1 MQPKRP
7 RFNPLILALALAAV
21 LMIWSV
27 LGTSGS
33 STSGSTM
40 SYSTVVHYFEH
51 NQVTDFTLDR
61 NTSIITLTLKEG
73 DLALP
78 DTSSAAG
85 TTQATGGLL
94 SGMFSTSSA
103 ASVGAVK
110 NDDGT
115 VTVRYKLPYA
125 YVFIENVDKY
135 IASYDAA
142 NPDAPMTYDYTT
154 LKETIPWMEILFYLG
169 MLGCTGFL
177 LFSMMRGGAGG
188 GGIMNVGKAKVK
200 DEHENKKTATF
211 ADVAGED
218 EEKEELKEVVE
229 FLKSPDKFNS
239 LGARI
244 PHGVLLVGPPGT
256 GKTLLARACAGEAGV
271 PFYSISGSDFV
282 EMYVGVG
289 ASRVRDLFDK
299 AKKTMPCIIFIDEI
313 DAVGRQRGAGLGG
326 GHDER
331 EQTLNQLL
339 VEMDGFE
346 ANDGVIVMAATNR
359 ADILDKALLR
369 PGRFDRQVYV
379 GLPDV
384 KGREEILKVHTKN
397 KPLAPDV
404 SLKVIAQRTAG
415 FAGADLENLVNEA
428 ALLAARR
435 SRKAIT
441 MEDIEEAS
449 MKVMAGPEKKS
460 RVVTPE
466 EKKLTAY
473 HEAGHAVAGFYC
485 KHHPRVHEIT
495 IIPRGQAGGY
505 TMYLPEKD
513 RSYVTKGEMFEDIV
527 SSLGGRVAEQLI
539 LDDISTG
546 ASNDLQQATNIARQM
561 ITKYGF
567 SERLGPVVYGTSQE
581 ETFLGRDLGQGK
593 GYSETTAAEI
603 DSEMRDII
611 DEAYE
616 TCRRTL
622 TEHIDQ
628 LHALAQALM
637 EREKLNEK
645 EFNAVMAGETLP
657 QREDPDAK
665 PAEDQPA
672 VQPVEQAE
680 TAEAA
685 EPAEAAEAVDAAP
698 QEAPAPET
706 PDEGEANQ

>member
-1 MQPKRP
+1 MNTQR
-7 RFNPLILALALAAV
+7 RFSGVTILLIVAAV
-21 LMIWSV
+21 V
-27 LGTSGS
+27 LISQVAGNLRRSGDI
-33 STSGSTM
+33 
-40 SYSTVVHYFEH
+40 SYGEMRSCFVQEKVKSFTASDERLTAVLQDDSTVTCALQSFDTFYSDLNDLVVE
-51 NQVTDFTLDR
+51 QSDKG
-61 NTSIITLTLKEG
+61 IITSYNYTPGNSTNWLSTL
-73 DLALP
+73 
-78 DTSSAAG
+78 
-85 TTQATGGLL
+85 
-94 SGMFSTSSA
+94 
-103 ASVGAVK
+103 
-110 NDDGT
+110 
-115 VTVRYKLPYA
+115 LPYVLA
-125 YVFIENVDKY
+125 VMAFILLMNL
-135 IASYDAA
+135 IAR
-142 NPDAPMTYDYTT
+142 T
-154 LKETIPWMEILFYLG
+154 
-169 MLGCTGFL
+169 
-177 LFSMMRGGAGG
+177 GG
-188 GGIMNVGKAKVK
+188 GGAVNDKMARFGEARIQDIPDDGKKV
-200 DEHENKKTATF
+200 TF
-211 ADVAGED
+211 KDVAGAD
-218 EEKEELKEVVE
+218 EEKEELEEIVQ
-229 FLKSPDKFNS
+229 FLRDPGKYTE
-239 LGARI
+239 LGAHI
-244 PHGVLLVGPPGT
+244 PKGVLLVGPPGT
-256 GKTLLARACAGEAGV
+256 GKTLLAKAVAGEADTA
-271 PFYSISGSDFV
+271 FLSISGSDFV

-289 ASRVRDLFDK
+289 ASRVRDLFEQ
-299 AKKTMPCIIFIDEI
+299 AKKQSPAIVFIDEI
-313 DAVGRQRGAGLGG
+313 DAVGRQRGSGLGG

-346 ANDGVIVMAATNR
+346 ANDGIIVMAATNR

-384 KGREEILKVHTKN
+384 KGREEILKVHTKK

-404 SLKVIAQRTAG
+404 SLRVIAQRTAG

-435 SRKAIT
+435 NRKAIT

-539 LDDISTG
+539 LEDISTG

-561 ITKYGF
+561 ITRYGF

-581 ETFLGRDLGQGK
+581 ETFLGRDFGQGK

-603 DSEMRDII
+603 DSETRDII

-628 LHALAQALM
+628 LHALAKALM
-637 EREKLNEK
+637 EREKLNE
-645 EFNAVMAGETLP
+645 EQFNTIMAGGTLP
-657 QREDPDAK
+657 PCEDAK
-665 PAEDQPA
+665 PEQAQPDQTVQPA
-672 VQPVEQAE
+672 PVQPAE
-680 TAEAA
+680 PAQTAERA
-685 EPAEAAEAVDAAP
+685 EPAEQAEPAQP
-698 QEAPAPET
+698 EALQPDAPEQQ
-706 PDEGEANQ
+706 D